1 MAIQAVE
8 GVRQAVPICSRLS
21 GHPRSFAAQAL
32 GVGLTIALAPMLAL
46 AQDPKLEPYGFIRL
60 DAIYD
65 DSPMSHDQFPGWI
78 LQETPGVDENDGR
91 MTIHP
96 RLTRLG
102 GRIKAVELDEK
113 TSGGAT
119 VEIDFQNGGSES
131 RQTPRIRHAFFEIER
146 GQVSFLVGQTWDL
159 FSPLFPAV
167 NNDGLMWN
175 AGNLGDRRPQARVA
189 LRPPNGRGG
198 RLELA
203 AGVAMPGAIDNTDLD
218 GNGVMDGLDA
228 AAPMVEG
235 RLGLQ
240 QPMGKGRLTAGISGH
255 WATKQFGDSIS
266 AALSAGEEVTSWSAG
281 IDLSVPLGEKVALEA
296 EAWTGENL
304 ADVRGGIGQ
313 SLNTAT
319 GDLISSSGGWAN
331 LSFQVSPKVALVAGG
346 SLDNPKDEDLSV
358 GSRTLNQTIFGVV
371 KYKPWS
377 RVQLALEYI
386 NWKTEYQ
393 AAEGADDGEGTANRI
408 DAHATFNL

>member
-1 MAIQAVE
+1 
-8 GVRQAVPICSRLS
+8 
-21 GHPRSFAAQAL
+21 
-32 GVGLTIALAPMLAL
+32 
-46 AQDPKLEPYGFIRL
+46 
-60 DAIYD
+60 
-65 DSPMSHDQFPGWI
+65 
-78 LQETPGVDENDGR
+78 
-91 MTIHP
+91 
-96 RLTRLG
+96 
-102 GRIKAVELDEK
+102 
-113 TSGGAT
+113 
-119 VEIDFQNGGSES
+119 
-131 RQTPRIRHAFFEIER
+131 
-146 GQVSFLVGQTWDL
+146 
-159 FSPLFPAV
+159 
-167 NNDGLMWN
+167 
-175 AGNLGDRRPQARVA
+175 
-189 LRPPNGRGG
+189 
-198 RLELA
+198 
-203 AGVAMPGAIDNTDLD
+203 
-218 GNGVMDGLDA
+218 
-228 AAPMVEG
+228 
-235 RLGLQ
+235 
-240 QPMGKGRLTAGISGH
+240 MGKGRLTAGISGH